1 MAGKKKK
8 KINFWEDPVFQN
20 FFNPMMEQGL
30 SSRAAEQERL
40 NTLRT
45 NVYGAGGALAQ
56 NKLEELNMQNRL
68 AEEMAY
74 RGMLSSGAYAGP
86 EKGTGRMLQGEYA
99 AQRRG
104 IEQGYAGQVSPQ
116 NLLEQGLK
124 MNPDGSISPLAEGEE
139 ITNPQTGAKRKYS
152 WATDT
157 AAGRQAKINALAQ
170 YATARTPKGM
180 M

>member
-1 MAGKKKK
+1 MADKKKK

-30 SSRAAEQERL
+30 ASRAAEQNRL

-45 NVYGAGGALAQ
+45 KVYGAGGALAQ
-56 NKLEELNMQNRL
+56 NELEASNAQNRL

-99 AQRRG
+99 AQKRG

-124 MNPDGSISPLAEGEE
+124 MNPDGSISPLVEGEE
-139 ITNPQTGAKRKYS
+139 VTNPQTGVKRKYS

-157 AAGRQAKINALAQ
+157 SAGRQAKMAALAQ
-170 YATARTPKGM
+170 YAMANIKTGI
-180 M
+180 